1 MAEKILVVDDEE
13 AIVEFVDINL
23 RRAGYEVVRASTG
36 HEAVLAVRET
46 SPDLVVLD
54 VMLPDQDGFAT
65 CREIRHFS
73 SVPVIMLTA
82 RSEDR
87 DKISGLEIGA
97 DAYLVKP
104 FNPDE
109 LIAWIQAVLRR
120 LGRPAAPPAPA
131 IRFGDLT
138 IDPLGRKV
146 LRGERPIDLSPR
158 ELALLI
164 FLARHPGQIFT
175 RAEMRRG
182 AWGDEFIEERSVD
195 VHVRRLREKI
205 GDDALEP
212 RYIVTVWG
220 TGYKASS
227 DVSSRG

>member
-23 RRAGYEVVRASTG
+23 RRAGYEVVRATTG

-82 RSEDR
+82 RGEDR

-104 FNPDE
+104 FRGNDLLE
-109 LIAWIQAVLRR
+109 
-120 LGRPAAPPAPA
+120 A
-131 IRFGDLT
+131 IR
-138 IDPLGRKV
+138 
-146 LRGERPIDLSPR
+146 
-158 ELALLI
+158 A
-164 FLARHPGQIFT
+164 
-175 RAEMRRG
+175 
-182 AWGDEFIEERSVD
+182 
-195 VHVRRLREKI
+195 
-205 GDDALEP
+205 ALEP
-212 RYIVTVWG
+212 LEVP
-220 TGYKASS
+220 
-227 DVSSRG
+227 